1 MSKYIIHFWNY
12 FILYYI
18 LPLIIYYSWLLSID
32 DCPLKIMA
40 LVILILLLSLR
51 QTKTAENTHPTYS
64 NPETRNAIH
73 CLVLNMFVICLY
85 SKKTVNCRSE
95 TAMLGCFFFDA
106 VVLWSSL
113 ASCPIRNC
121 GAGGGFSS
129 HVSYRMGPP
138 FDSVQLVQITPT
150 MVYGTQITIVTGA
163 YNKPTYNWGASHCNM
178 DVGTLTFPLG

>member
-95 TAMLGCFFFDA
+95 TAMLGCFFLMRSFYEVPWHHA
-106 VVLWSSL
+106 PLETVV
-113 ASCPIRNC
+113 R
-121 GAGGGFSS
+121 GGDF
-129 HVSYRMGPP
+129 P
-138 FDSVQLVQITPT
+138 
-150 MVYGTQITIVTGA
+150 A
-163 YNKPTYNWGASHCNM
+163 
-178 DVGTLTFPLG
+178 TFPTGWGPRSIAFSWCK

>member
-18 LPLIIYYSWLLSID
+18 LPLIVYYSWLLSID

-85 SKKTVNCRSE
+85 SKKKPLTVEAKPPCWDV
-95 TAMLGCFFFDA
+95 FVFDS

-121 GAGGGFSS
+121 GAGGDLPATFPTGW
-129 HVSYRMGPP
+129 GPGAP
-138 FDSVQLVQITPT
+138 GHDSV
-150 MVYGTQITIVTGA
+150 
-163 YNKPTYNWGASHCNM
+163 NRWCK
-178 DVGTLTFPLG
+178 

>member
-18 LPLIIYYSWLLSID
+18 LPLIVYYSWLLSID

-85 SKKTVNCRSE
+85 SKKKKKTLTVEAKPPCWDVFVFES
-95 TAMLGCFFFDA
+95 

-121 GAGGGFSS
+121 GAGGGFASY
-129 HVSYRMGPP
+129 VSYRMGPRGP
-138 FDSVQLVQITPT
+138 RPR
-150 MVYGTQITIVTGA
+150 
-163 YNKPTYNWGASHCNM
+163 
-178 DVGTLTFPLG
+178 